1 VRGRDG
7 LIAILY
13 TMSRSIVIT
22 SDLAPCMSVTHLC
35 TTCLYITSLS
45 LCLSVCMCVSLSHQ
59 PPSLAAYITS
69 LSSSSESHTTAASA
83 TRSNH
88 HTHTHTLAR
97 RRRQRRDCT
106 RTVFVDFVKT
116 FESCRPQRASR
127 QVGVAAWSAYGPLDT
142 VAHSF

>member
-1 VRGRDG
+1 MRGRDG

-45 LCLSVCMCVSLSHQ
+45 LCLSVCVCVSLSHQ

-88 HTHTHTLAR
+88 HTHTHTHWHVAV
-97 RRRQRRDCT
+97 DNGE
-106 RTVFVDFVKT
+106 TVHGRSLSTSPKRLNHVDHNVL
-116 FESCRPQRASR
+116 
-127 QVGVAAWSAYGPLDT
+127 VAKLVSLHGLPMDL
-142 VAHSF
+142 